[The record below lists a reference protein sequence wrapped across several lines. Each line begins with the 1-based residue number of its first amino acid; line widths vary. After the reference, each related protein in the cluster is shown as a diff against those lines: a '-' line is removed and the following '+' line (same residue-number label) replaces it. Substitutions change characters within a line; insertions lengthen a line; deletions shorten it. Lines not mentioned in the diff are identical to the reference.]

1 MIIELTGQ
9 IERITFFNEENN
21 FAICR
26 VKVRAERNLVTVVGN
41 LINPTPGEIL
51 KMQGKWIDHPKFGA
65 QFSIETYKTQVP
77 ATEFGIKKYLGS
89 GLIKG
94 IGPVMAKRIVKV
106 FGSKSLDI
114 IENDISKLLKVQ
126 GIGKKR
132 ILMIEKAWEEQKE
145 IRTVMLFLQSH
156 EVSSAYAAKIF
167 KQYGDD
173 SIEVVTQNP
182 YRLADDIFGIGFITA
197 DKIAEKLGIAKDSI
211 LRIES
216 GILFTLHSLSNEGH
230 VCYPYEELIDKAKEL
245 LETTRDR
252 VVEAIDVAEQ
262 NQKIVIEALEPPESV
277 GSEELEVEQAD
288 NNLKNVFLS
297 QYFFSEK
304 GIASRLKS
312 IKTKGSSI
320 RKVDTGK
327 ALKWVQGQLTIRL
340 AKMQKQAIAM
350 ALDKKLLVITGG
362 PGTGKTTI
370 INAIIKIYK
379 KLDIKILLAAPTGRA
394 AKKMNEA
401 TWHPATTIHR
411 MLKYSMT
418 KAGFEK
424 DESNPLKCDLL
435 ILDES
440 SMIDTYLMYQLL
452 KAVPDFCSIIFVGDV
467 NQLPS
472 VGAGNVLNDIILSKM
487 FSIVELDTI
496 FRQARRSM
504 IIVNAH
510 RINKGYFPK
519 IDTDDN
525 SDFFFIQREEPEDVV
540 KTIIELAQTRIKNK
554 FGFDPI
560 NDIQVLTPMHR
571 GLAGSANLNVELQ
584 KVLNCEKRGSA
595 SLTRGNREFRVNDK
609 VMQIRNNYD
618 KLVFN
623 GDIGAIGQISYE
635 NQNVIILYNKREVE
649 YSFIELDEIIHAY
662 AVSIHK
668 SQGSE
673 YPVVIIPIVTQHYI
687 LLQRKLIYT
696 AVTRG
701 KKLVIM
707 VGTKKALAMAV
718 NTVKSEKRYTGLKK
732 RLTG

>member
-1 MIIELTGQ
+1 MKTDLTGQ

-21 FAICR
+21 FAICKIK
-26 VKVRAERNLVTVVGN
+26 VKGERNLVTVVGN
-41 LINPTPGEIL
+41 MMNPTPGEIL
-51 KMQGKWIDHPKFGA
+51 KMQGKWIDHPKFGT
-65 QFSIETYKTQVP
+65 QFRIDTYKTQVP

-94 IGPVMAKRIVKV
+94 IGPVMADRIVKEY
-106 FGSKSLDI
+106 GSKSLDI
-114 IENDISKLLKVQ
+114 IENNISKLLKVE

-132 ILMIEKAWEEQKE
+132 ISMIEKAWEEQKE
-145 IRTVMLFLQSH
+145 IRNVMLFLQSH
-156 EVSSAYAAKIF
+156 EVSSAYATKIF

-173 SIEVVTQNP
+173 AIEVVTENP

-197 DKIAEKLGIAKDSI
+197 DKIAEKFGFEKDSI

-230 VCYPYEELIDKAKEL
+230 VCYPFEDLVKKAEEL
-245 LETTRDR
+245 LETKRDR
-252 VVEAIDVAEQ
+252 IVEAIDIAKH
-262 NQKIVIEALEPPESV
+262 NKKIVIEETI
-277 GSEELEVEQAD
+277 EQE
-288 NNLKNVFLS
+288 NIILKSVFLS

-312 IKTKGSSI
+312 IKAQSSSI
-320 RKVDTGK
+320 RKIDAGK
-327 ALKWVQGQLTIRL
+327 TLDWVQGEVTIKL
-340 AKMQKQAIAM
+340 AKMQKKAITM
-350 ALDKKLLVITGG
+350 ALDEKLLVITGG

-379 KLDIKILLAAPTGRA
+379 KLGIKILLAAPTGRA
-394 AKKMNEA
+394 AKRMNEA
-401 TWHPATTIHR
+401 TFHPATTIHR
-411 MLKYSMT
+411 MLKYSMI

-424 DESNPLKCDLL
+424 DETNPLKCDLL

-472 VGAGNVLNDIILSKM
+472 VGAGNVLNDIILSGM
-487 FSIVELDTI
+487 FSVVELDTI
-496 FRQARRSM
+496 FRQARKSL

-510 RINKGYFPK
+510 RINNGDFPFINSDEK
-519 IDTDDN
+519 
-525 SDFFFIQREEPEDVV
+525 SDFFFIQREEVEDVV
-540 KTIIELAQTRIKNK
+540 KTIVELGKVRIQKK
-554 FGFDPI
+554 YGFDPI

-584 KVLNCEKRGSA
+584 KALNPGESGLS
-595 SLTRGNREFRVNDK
+595 SLFRGNREFKVNDK

-623 GDIGAIGQISYE
+623 GDIGAIGQINFE
-635 NQNVIILYNKREVE
+635 NQKLIIVYNKREVE
-649 YSFIELDEIIHAY
+649 YDFSELDEIIHAY

-687 LLQRKLIYT
+687 LLQRNLIYT

-718 NTVKSEKRYTGLKK
+718 NTVKSEKRFTGLKR
-732 RLTG
+732 RLTW

>member
-1 MIIELTGQ
+1 
-9 IERITFFNEENN
+9 
-21 FAICR
+21 
-26 VKVRAERNLVTVVGN
+26 
-41 LINPTPGEIL
+41 PGEIL
-51 KMQGKWIDHPKFGA
+51 KMHGKWIDHPKFGT
-65 QFSIETYKTQVP
+65 QFSVDTYKTQVP

-94 IGPVMAKRIVKV
+94 IGPVMAKRIVKK
-106 FGSKSLDI
+106 FGKKALDI
-114 IENDISKLLKVQ
+114 IEKDISKLLEID

-132 ILMIEKAWEEQKE
+132 VKMIEKAWEEQKE
-145 IRTVMLFLQSH
+145 VRNVMLFLQSH

-167 KQYGDD
+167 KQYGHD

-197 DKIAEKLGIAKDSI
+197 DKIAEKLGFEKDSI

-216 GILFTLHSLSNEGH
+216 GILYTLHSFSNDGH
-230 VCYPYEELIDKAKEL
+230 VCYPYEDLIKEAQEL
-245 LETTRDR
+245 LETNRDNI
-252 VVEAIDVAEQ
+252 VEAINIARQ
-262 NQKIVIEALEPPESV
+262 NKKIIIEEIEEHAL
-277 GSEELEVEQAD
+277 GQD
-288 NNLKNVFLS
+288 NTVLKSVFLS
-297 QYFFSEK
+297 QFFFSEK
-304 GIASRLKS
+304 GIASRLKI
-312 IKTKGSSI
+312 IKAQSSSI
-320 RKVDTGK
+320 RKIDTKK
-327 ALKWVQGQLTIRL
+327 ALEWVQGELTIKL
-340 AKMQKQAIAM
+340 AKMQKEAVAK
-350 ALDKKLLVITGG
+350 ALDEKLLVITGG

-379 KLDIKILLAAPTGRA
+379 KLGIKILLAAPTGRA
-394 AKKMNEA
+394 AKRMNEA

-424 DESNPLKCDLL
+424 DEKNPLKCDLL

-452 KAVPDFCSIIFVGDV
+452 KAVPDFCKVIFVGDV

-472 VGAGNVLNDIILSKM
+472 VGAGSVLNDIILSEM
-487 FSIVELDTI
+487 LSVVELDTI
-496 FRQARRSM
+496 FRQARKSL

-510 RINKGYFPK
+510 RINKGEFPV
-519 IDTDDN
+519 INTDEK
-525 SDFFFIQREEPEDVV
+525 SDFFFIQKDEVEDVV
-540 KTIIELAQTRIKNK
+540 NTIVELSQSRIQKK

-584 KVLNCEKRGSA
+584 KALNRSKSNNA
-595 SLTRGNREFRVNDK
+595 SLYRGNREFRANDK

-623 GDIGAIGQISYE
+623 GDIGAISKISFE
-635 NQNVIILYNKREVE
+635 EQKVIIVYNKREVE
-649 YSFIELDEIIHAY
+649 YDFSELDEIIHAY

-687 LLQRKLIYT
+687 LLQRNLIYT

-718 NTVKSEKRYTGLKK
+718 NTIKSEARYTGLKR
-732 RLTG
+732 RLTC